1 MKDLLLYDK
10 RVDFHVKDFLRKAYY
25 TYESKKL
32 SELMREMKKTSV
44 NIIIVLDEY
53 GVTVGLIT
61 IEDLLEEIVGDIRD
75 EYDIDEEDEFKQLS
89 ENEYLIEGQ
98 MKIDDLNDRLGFHLS
113 SENYDSVG
121 GLIIE
126 NLDRIPAAG
135 DSILL
140 DNIRLTVQKLDN
152 KRIDRILVKII
163 SDNNK

>member
-1 MKDLLLYDK
+1 
-10 RVDFHVKDFLRKAYY
+10 
-25 TYESKKL
+25 
-32 SELMREMKKTSV
+32 
-44 NIIIVLDEY
+44 
-53 GVTVGLIT
+53 
-61 IEDLLEEIVGDIRD
+61 
-75 EYDIDEEDEFKQLS
+75 
-89 ENEYLIEGQ
+89 

>member
-1 MKDLLLYDK
+1 
-10 RVDFHVKDFLRKAYY
+10 
-25 TYESKKL
+25 
-32 SELMREMKKTSV
+32 
-44 NIIIVLDEY
+44 
-53 GVTVGLIT
+53 
-61 IEDLLEEIVGDIRD
+61 
-75 EYDIDEEDEFKQLS
+75 
-89 ENEYLIEGQ
+89 

-113 SENYDSVG
+113 SENYDSMG